1 MSINKT
7 RSFLYTLARLL
18 GDFQALSSG
27 SPKKIAKRVARRAVG
42 KATGKAHPALGLYS
56 PTLVTKTLTSA
67 YNLQC
72 FALAG

>member
-27 SPKKIAKRVARRAVG
+27 SPKKISKRVARRAAG
-42 KATGKAHPALGLYS
+42 KVAGRALRKLF
-56 PTLVTKTLTSA
+56 K
-67 YNLQC
+67 
-72 FALAG
+72 